1 MVDPQLR
8 NNPELVLALQEY
20 EASWERGKR
29 YLVEQQKES
38 QVVALSTIIDAAAD
52 KHPMFAGLLDDADPS
67 IFWLIPSGSGRS
79 AILVGRSVQSVGTAD
94 TERGG
99 GGQRGGGVTA
109 AHQGD
114 GGESGAH
121 ESGGLE

>member
-67 IFWLIPSGSGRS
+67 IFWLIPSLVVLRS
-79 AILVGRSVQSVGTAD
+79 LEGEDEGLVENFLTSPGQTA
-94 TERGG
+94 
-99 GGQRGGGVTA
+99 QR
-109 AHQGD
+109 
-114 GGESGAH
+114 E
-121 ESGGLE
+121 